1 MRIGLGNSIGLWA
14 EWWAGEFQVLLAGL
28 FCGVVGDCEEVAATV
43 LIRNIGSAS
52 AISTDHVRLHRSDD
66 ACTNK

>member
-43 LIRNIGSAS
+43 LIRNIGSAFTFS
-52 AISTDHVRLHRSDD
+52 A
-66 ACTNK
+66 